1 MPVSLTLELGRGT
14 DIIQTVS
21 AGGSAAG
28 DLGSLDLSL
37 YSNWPQ
43 TEKGFTGTL

>member
-1 MPVSLTLELGRGT
+1 MPLELGGGT
-14 DIIQTVS
+14 DIIQTES

-28 DLGSLDLSL
+28 DPGSLDLSL

-43 TEKGFTGTL
+43 TAWGFTGTL